1 MQKTI
6 LYAVLNWG
14 LGHATRSIPIIQYLL
29 ERKHNVIIV
38 SDGDALRLL
47 QDEFKSIE
55 CIQTVSYRAE
65 YSQTGKTFKLYLA
78 KQIPKFIHAI
88 NKEHQECL
96 KLCKKYHVDYVI
108 SDNRYGFYHP
118 QLPSALI
125 SHQLQLPYEENKWL
139 EKIVNW
145 RYQKYLQGFKEL
157 WVPDLS
163 PPNSL
168 SGKMSALAW
177 SNVYYLG
184 IDSRL
189 NKQERDITYKSLSVI
204 SGPEPQRSKLEEK
217 LLNLLPTLPGKHC
230 LIRGRQNL
238 APIEAGEIEII
249 DLADKEKLEEK
260 INACEF
266 VVCRS
271 GYTSLLDLIKLKKRA
286 ILIPT
291 PGQIEQENLAK
302 TMKEKGWFTVEQ
314 QDHLKLQLEANKDV
328 PELPSGYNFEIIE
341 QFLSS

>member
-14 LGHATRSIPIIQYLL
+14 LGHATRSIPIIQHLL
-29 ERKHNVIIV
+29 ERKYRVVIV
-38 SDGDALRLL
+38 SDGDALHLL
-47 QDEFKSIE
+47 QNEFKSIA
-55 CIQTVSYRAE
+55 CIQTASYRAE
-65 YSQTGKTFKLYLA
+65 YSQTGKNFKLHLA
-78 KQIPKFIHAI
+78 KQIPKFIHVI

-96 KLCKKYHVDYVI
+96 RLCEKYQVDYVI

-125 SHQLQLPYEENKWL
+125 SHQLHLPYEENKWL

-168 SGKMSALAW
+168 SGKMSALGW
-177 SNVYYLG
+177 NHVQYLG

-189 NKQERDITYKSLSVI
+189 NKQERDITYQSLSVI
-204 SGPEPQRSKLEEK
+204 SGPEPQRSMLEEK
-217 LLNLLPTLPGKHC
+217 LLKLLPKLPGKHC

-238 APIEAGEIEII
+238 APIEAGDIEII

-260 INACEF
+260 INASEF

-314 QDHLKLQLEANKDV
+314 QDHLTLQLEANKDV
-328 PELPSGYNFEIIE
+328 PGLPSGYNFEIIE